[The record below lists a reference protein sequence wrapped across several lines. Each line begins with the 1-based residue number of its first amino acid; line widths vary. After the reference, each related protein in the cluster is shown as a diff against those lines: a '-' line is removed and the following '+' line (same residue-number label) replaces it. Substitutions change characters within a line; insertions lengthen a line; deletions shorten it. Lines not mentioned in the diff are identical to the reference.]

1 MNEKLTIQ
9 DLVELLV
16 NRHEVSQED
25 ADVFVREFFL
35 LIEQALDTDQY
46 VKIKGLGTF
55 KLIGV
60 NSRESV
66 NVNTGERI
74 KIEGHTKISFT
85 PDPSLRDIINRP
97 FSHFETVV
105 LNENTVLEDTPIEEL
120 EEESGNISETT
131 EPPLITETVEREE
144 AKAEEKAVETEANGE
159 VEPETSKGQDV
170 VSSDVEVAED
180 VSEVMKESERTEVVD
195 DIDILETVEDVSIH
209 KGSEAVVEGSSI
221 AEVREEGGLDK
232 VVENSEEPIQF
243 TGDTGQETTDNLKK
257 VIEDEGSPKLTAEEI
272 IAREIQK
279 AEVSTIPVKKEKRPK
294 KEVKPENQKSP
305 VPYLIVIIVVVM
317 SLCGAALVFIYYPD
331 LFSKKESE
339 QSITTETVEKKEPI
353 REIPLDTV
361 AKADTIVKVIAK
373 TPNQQEIKQM
383 SERVNVSEKVD
394 KTSESESVSRE
405 KSTKT
410 VSIPVK
416 PDSVN
421 YTITGTKATYT
432 IKEGETLTRV
442 SLRFY
447 GTKDLWPYIVKH
459 NRGVIKNPN
468 NVPYGTVLKIPEL
481 VKK

>member
-35 LIEQALDTDQY
+35 LIEQALDADQY

-131 EPPLITETVEREE
+131 ELPLITETVEREE
-144 AKAEEKAVETEANGE
+144 AKAEEKVVETEANGK

-209 KGSEAVVEGSSI
+209 KGSEAVVEGLSI

-243 TGDTGQETTDNLKK
+243 TGDTGQETTDNLKT

-279 AEVSTIPVKKEKRPK
+279 AEVSTIPVKKEKRPN
-294 KEVKPENQKSP
+294 KEDKPENQKSP

-361 AKADTIVKVIAK
+361 AKADTIVKVVAK

-410 VSIPVK
+410 VAIPVK

>member
-9 DLVELLV
+9 YLVELLV

-35 LIEQALDTDQY
+35 LIEQALDADQY

-209 KGSEAVVEGSSI
+209 KGSEAVVEGLSI

-243 TGDTGQETTDNLKK
+243 TGDTGQETTDNLKT

-279 AEVSTIPVKKEKRPK
+279 AEVSTTPVKKEKRPK

>member
-9 DLVELLV
+9 YLVELLV

-35 LIEQALDTDQY
+35 LIEQALDADQY

-144 AKAEEKAVETEANGE
+144 VKAEEKVVEIEANGK

-195 DIDILETVEDVSIH
+195 DIDIFETVEDVSIH
-209 KGSEAVVEGSSI
+209 KGSEAVVEGLSI

-232 VVENSEEPIQF
+232 VVENSEEPFQF

-257 VIEDEGSPKLTAEEI
+257 VIEDEGSPNLTAEEI

-279 AEVSTIPVKKEKRPK
+279 AEVSTIPVKKEKRLK

-361 AKADTIVKVIAK
+361 AKADTIVKVVAK

>member
-35 LIEQALDTDQY
+35 LIEQALDADQY

-144 AKAEEKAVETEANGE
+144 AKAEEKVIETEANGK

-195 DIDILETVEDVSIH
+195 DIDIFETVEDVSIH
-209 KGSEAVVEGSSI
+209 KGSEAVVEGLSI

-232 VVENSEEPIQF
+232 VVEKSEEPIQF
-243 TGDTGQETTDNLKK
+243 TGNAGQETTDNLKK
-257 VIEDEGSPKLTAEEI
+257 VIEDEGAPKLTAEEI

-279 AEVSTIPVKKEKRPK
+279 AEVSTIPVKKEKRPN
-294 KEVKPENQKSP
+294 KEFKPENQKSP

-361 AKADTIVKVIAK
+361 AKADTIVKVVAK

-459 NRGVIKNPN
+459 NRGVIRNPN

>member
-9 DLVELLV
+9 YLVELLV

-35 LIEQALDTDQY
+35 LIEQALDADQY

-131 EPPLITETVEREE
+131 EPPLITETIEREE
-144 AKAEEKAVETEANGE
+144 AKAEEKVVETEANGK

-209 KGSEAVVEGSSI
+209 KGSEAV
-221 AEVREEGGLDK
+221 
-232 VVENSEEPIQF
+232 
-243 TGDTGQETTDNLKK
+243 
-257 VIEDEGSPKLTAEEI
+257 EDEGSPRLTAEEI

-361 AKADTIVKVIAK
+361 AKADTIVKVVAK

>member
-9 DLVELLV
+9 YLVELLV

-35 LIEQALDTDQY
+35 LIEQALDADQY

-144 AKAEEKAVETEANGE
+144 VKAEEKVVEIEANGK

-209 KGSEAVVEGSSI
+209 KGSEAVVEGLSI

-232 VVENSEEPIQF
+232 VVENSEEPFQF

-257 VIEDEGSPKLTAEEI
+257 VIEDEGSPNLTAEEI

-279 AEVSTIPVKKEKRPK
+279 AEVSTIPVKKEKRLK

-361 AKADTIVKVIAK
+361 AKADTIVKVVAK

>member
-35 LIEQALDTDQY
+35 LIEQALDADQY

-131 EPPLITETVEREE
+131 ELPLITETVEREE
-144 AKAEEKAVETEANGE
+144 AKAEEKVVETEANGK

-232 VVENSEEPIQF
+232 VVENSEEPFQF

-279 AEVSTIPVKKEKRPK
+279 AEVSTIPVKKEKRLK

-331 LFSKKESE
+331 LFSKR
-339 QSITTETVEKKEPI
+339 IGTVNNHRDCREKEPI

-361 AKADTIVKVIAK
+361 AKADTIVKVVAK

>member
-9 DLVELLV
+9 YLVELLV

-35 LIEQALDTDQY
+35 LIEQALDADQY

-144 AKAEEKAVETEANGE
+144 VKAEEKVVEIEANGK

-195 DIDILETVEDVSIH
+195 DIDIFETVEDVSIH

-232 VVENSEEPIQF
+232 VVENSEEPFQF

-279 AEVSTIPVKKEKRPK
+279 AEVSTIPVKKEKRLK

-331 LFSKKESE
+331 LFSSSSDKNVVDIPEVTQPVQPEAQLSDTIAHKD
-339 QSITTETVEKKEPI
+339 TVVEAVQPQPVVKKEPTA
-353 REIPLDTV
+353 E
-361 AKADTIVKVIAK
+361 
-373 TPNQQEIKQM
+373 
-383 SERVNVSEKVD
+383 
-394 KTSESESVSRE
+394 
-405 KSTKT
+405 
-410 VSIPVK
+410 PVK
-416 PDSVN
+416 AESKPAQQQPTASAYSDSAS
-421 YTITGTKATYT
+421 YKITGTKTKYT
-432 IKEGETLTRV
+432 IKEGETLTKV

-447 GTKDLWPYIVKH
+447 GTKAMWPYIVKH
-459 NRGVIKNPN
+459 NPKVIKNPD
-468 NVPYGTVLKIPEL
+468 NVPYGTTIEIPEL
-481 VKK
+481 TKE

>member
-35 LIEQALDTDQY
+35 LIEQALDADQY

-131 EPPLITETVEREE
+131 ELPLITETVEREE
-144 AKAEEKAVETEANGE
+144 AKAEEKVVETEANGK

-209 KGSEAVVEGSSI
+209 KGSETVVEGLSI

-243 TGDTGQETTDNLKK
+243 TGDTGQETTDNLKT

-279 AEVSTIPVKKEKRPK
+279 AEVATIPVKKEKRPK

-361 AKADTIVKVIAK
+361 AKADTIVKVVAK

>member
-9 DLVELLV
+9 YLVELLV

-35 LIEQALDTDQY
+35 LIEQALDADQY

-144 AKAEEKAVETEANGE
+144 VKAEEKVVEIEANGK

-180 VSEVMKESERTEVVD
+180 VSEVMKESERTVVVD

-232 VVENSEEPIQF
+232 VVENSEEPFQF

-279 AEVSTIPVKKEKRPK
+279 AEVSTIPVKKEKRLK

-361 AKADTIVKVIAK
+361 AKADTIVKVVAK

>member
-35 LIEQALDTDQY
+35 LIEQALDADQY

-144 AKAEEKAVETEANGE
+144 AKAEEKVIEIEANGK

-195 DIDILETVEDVSIH
+195 DIDIFETVEDVSIH
-209 KGSEAVVEGSSI
+209 KGSEAVVEGLSI

-243 TGDTGQETTDNLKK
+243 TGNAGQETTDNLKK

-331 LFSKKESE
+331 LFSSSSDKNALDMPPVTTQPVQPEAQLSDTIAHKDTTKVITPDVSKVATTTQPVAKKEE
-339 QSITTETVEKKEPI
+339 
-353 REIPLDTV
+353 
-361 AKADTIVKVIAK
+361 A
-373 TPNQQEIKQM
+373 
-383 SERVNVSEKVD
+383 
-394 KTSESESVSRE
+394 
-405 KSTKT
+405 
-410 VSIPVK
+410 IPVK
-416 PDSVN
+416 AEPQTVTQQPATSAYLDSAS
-421 YTITGTKATYT
+421 YKITGTKTKYT

-447 GTKDLWPYIVKH
+447 GTKAMWPYIVKH
-459 NRGVIKNPN
+459 NPKVIKNPN
-468 NVPYGTVLKIPEL
+468 NVPYGTTIEIPEL
-481 VKK
+481 TKE

>member
-35 LIEQALDTDQY
+35 LIEQALDADQY

-144 AKAEEKAVETEANGE
+144 VKAEEKVVEIEANGK

-195 DIDILETVEDVSIH
+195 DIDIFETVEDVSIH
-209 KGSEAVVEGSSI
+209 KGSEAVVEGLSI

-243 TGDTGQETTDNLKK
+243 TGDTGQETTDNLKT

-279 AEVSTIPVKKEKRPK
+279 AEVSTIPVKKEKRLK

>member
-9 DLVELLV
+9 YLVELLV

-35 LIEQALDTDQY
+35 LIEQALDADQY

-144 AKAEEKAVETEANGE
+144 VKAEEKVVEIEANGK

-209 KGSEAVVEGSSI
+209 KGSEAVVEGSFI

-232 VVENSEEPIQF
+232 VVENSEEPFQF

-279 AEVSTIPVKKEKRPK
+279 AEVSTIPVKKEKRLK

-361 AKADTIVKVIAK
+361 AKADTIVKVVAK

>member
-35 LIEQALDTDQY
+35 LIEQALDADQY

-131 EPPLITETVEREE
+131 ELPLITETVEREE
-144 AKAEEKAVETEANGE
+144 AKAEEKVVETEANGK

-257 VIEDEGSPKLTAEEI
+257 V
-272 IAREIQK
+272 
-279 AEVSTIPVKKEKRPK
+279 STIPVKKEKRPK

-361 AKADTIVKVIAK
+361 AKADTIIKVVAK
-373 TPNQQEIKQM
+373 NPNKREIKQM

-410 VSIPVK
+410 VAIPVK

-442 SLRFY
+442 SLRFMVQKIY
-447 GTKDLWPYIVKH
+447 GPISLNII
-459 NRGVIKNPN
+459 G
-468 NVPYGTVLKIPEL
+468 E
-481 VKK
+481 